1 MSEPLSQVEQRLLQE
16 LLSFH
21 AARLENR
28 PSAKHVGESQAWTGF
43 EQPRRRSHWV
53 QNLVVFAALL
63 AVSVFAIL
71 RIAGVGS
78 GPALAATPPP
88 LHYMAP
94 GPGAPSGRAIILRLA
109 KTAARQPLP
118 PTASGG
124 SYAYV
129 KTVGWYL
136 DSAIGGGTVTS
147 QVVPQVSQS
156 WLRPNGSGRQVN
168 VTGGRVDDFTVRSGP
183 SLFVLSTNPTVLARQ
198 LAVGHPASNG
208 PAEKLVAFTDT
219 ARQQPIPPPAEAAIL
234 RLLARIPGLINSGT
248 VIDRAGRPGIAIS
261 LDSAYSGA
269 PTRYTLIFDPHTGK
283 LLGEDDTVIRTA
295 PALHLRPGSV
305 ISYFMITKTGYVSNT
320 TSTP

>member
-28 PSAKHVGESQAWTGF
+28 PSPKHVGESQAWTGF
-43 EQPRRRSHWV
+43 EQPRRRSHRI

-63 AVSVFAIL
+63 AVSVLVIV
-71 RIAGVGS
+71 RSAGLGS
-78 GPALAATPPP
+78 APAVAATPRP

-94 GPGAPSGRAIILRLA
+94 GPGAPSGRATILQLA
-109 KTAARQPLP
+109 KAAAHHPAP

-124 SYAYV
+124 AYAYV

-136 DSAIGGGTVTS
+136 DSAIGGGTITS
-147 QVVPQVSQS
+147 RVVPQLSQS
-156 WLRPNGSGRQVN
+156 WLRPNGSGRVVH
-168 VTGGRVDDFTVRSGP
+168 VTDGRVDDFEVRSGP
-183 SLFVLSTNPTVLARQ
+183 PLFVLSSNPTVLARQ

-208 PAEKLVAFTDT
+208 PAEKFVAFTDT

-234 RLLARIPGLINSGT
+234 RLLARIPGLINNGT
-248 VIDRAGRPGIAIS
+248 VIDRAGRRGIAIS

-269 PTRYTLIFDPHTGK
+269 PTRYTLIFNPYTGQ

>member
-28 PSAKHVGESQAWTGF
+28 PSPKHVGEKQAWTGF
-43 EQPRRRSHWV
+43 QQPRRRSHRV
-53 QNLVVFAALL
+53 QKLVVFAALL
-63 AVSVFAIL
+63 AVSVLLIV
-71 RIAGVGS
+71 RGAGLGS
-78 GPALAATPPP
+78 GPARAATPAP

-94 GPGAPSGRAIILRLA
+94 GPGAPTGRAILLQLA
-109 KTAARQPLP
+109 KAAARQPAP

-147 QVVPQVSQS
+147 WVARQVGQS
-156 WLRPNGSGRQVN
+156 WLKPNGSGRVVL
-168 VTGGRVDDFTVRSGP
+168 VTNGRVDDFKVRSGGP
-183 SLFVLSTNPTVLARQ
+183 PHFVLSTNPTVLARQ

-208 PAEKLVAFTDT
+208 PAEKFVAFTDT

-261 LDSAYSGA
+261 LDAAYDRA
-269 PTRYTLIFDPHTGK
+269 RYTLIFDPHTAQ
-283 LLGEDDTVIRTA
+283 LLGEDDTVIRSD
-295 PALHLRPGSV
+295 PALHLRPGTV
-305 ISYFMITKTGYVSNT
+305 DSYFMITKTGYVSNT